1 MNRGIGEVEAVG
13 RMDAGDK
20 DFYAVLCV
28 YACARSRV
36 CNHALQHNPES
47 APLKLCV
54 YIEHR
59 KMGNT

>member
-1 MNRGIGEVEAVG
+1 MNKGIGEVEAVG

-36 CNHALQHNPES
+36 CNHALQHSPES

-54 YIEHR
+54 YR
-59 KMGNT
+59 T

>member
-20 DFYAVLCV
+20 DFYVVCV
-28 YACARSRV
+28 CVRALASVY
-36 CNHALQHNPES
+36 NHDLQHSPES

-54 YIEHR
+54 YI
-59 KMGNT
+59 